1 MRHNNQSDLQVAL
14 EDNDYFLSEIASMT
28 QTGGYGCNL
37 QSGDVFM
44 DATAMQ
50 LLGIPHDFKITYHN
64 LSRFFVN
71 IRSASTLFK
80 RAMLGDS
87 QIRDIQMMRFDGS
100 VFWARLNCKPFVKDQ
115 KVVGLRGVFTSVDRY
130 VQSALKAKED
140 AQVIQAQNERLVHF
154 AHIVSH
160 NLRSHASNLQLTL
173 DTFEDVSEGE
183 EVNVFQSYLK
193 EISSSLNQTL
203 KHLNEVVT
211 INTEQQIIVNIDIE
225 ACFNNILKEFK
236 PQLDLINATVVYDFA
251 ELLSIE
257 YVPSFLESI
266 FRNLISNAIKYR
278 SPERSLRVSIKT
290 KSRNKRKLL
299 VIKDNGIGI
308 DLERNGN
315 KLFHMYRTFH
325 TNDDA
330 RGVGLFLVKSKVE
343 ALGGDIT
350 VKSKLGKGSSFSVR
364 FN

>member
-1 MRHNNQSDLQVAL
+1 MRQKNELDLQNAL
-14 EDNDYFLSEIASMT
+14 EDSDYFLAEIASMT

-37 QSGDVFM
+37 LSGSVFLD
-44 DATAMQ
+44 DAAMK
-50 LLGIPHDFKITYHN
+50 LLGIPHDFNVNYNN

-71 IRSASTLFK
+71 IKSASTLFN

-100 VFWARLNCKPFVKDQ
+100 IFWARLNCKPFVKDQ

-211 INTEQQIIVNIDIE
+211 INTEQQIIVNMDIE
-225 ACFNNILKEFK
+225 ACFNNVLKEFK

-251 ELLSIE
+251 D
-257 YVPSFLESI
+257 YFP
-266 FRNLISNAIKYR
+266 
-278 SPERSLRVSIKT
+278 
-290 KSRNKRKLL
+290 
-299 VIKDNGIGI
+299 
-308 DLERNGN
+308 
-315 KLFHMYRTFH
+315 
-325 TNDDA
+325 
-330 RGVGLFLVKSKVE
+330 
-343 ALGGDIT
+343 
-350 VKSKLGKGSSFSVR
+350 
-364 FN
+364 

>member
-1 MRHNNQSDLQVAL
+1 MRERNQSDLQNAL
-14 EDNDYFLSEIASMT
+14 EDSDYFLKEITSMT

-37 QSGDVFM
+37 LTGAVFL
-44 DATAMQ
+44 DDTAKK
-50 LLGIPHDFKITYHN
+50 LLGIPHDFEISFKNI
-64 LSRFFVN
+64 SRFFVHAN
-71 IRSASTLFK
+71 RSTILFK
-80 RAMLGDS
+80 RTTLGVS
-87 QIRDIQMMRFDGS
+87 QIQDIEMMRFDGS
-100 VFWARLNCKPFVKDQ
+100 VFWARLNCKPYKLENEII
-115 KVVGLRGVFTSVDRY
+115 GLRGVFTSVDRY
-130 VQSALKAKED
+130 VKKELKAEDD
-140 AQVIQAQNERLVHF
+140 AQVIKAQNERLVHF

-173 DTFEDVSEGE
+173 QTFDDFTEDA
-183 EVNVFQSYLK
+183 EVDVFQSYLHD
-193 EISSSLNQTL
+193 ISSSLNQTL
-203 KHLNEVVT
+203 QHLNEVVT
-211 INTEQQIIVNIDIE
+211 INTEQQITENVDIE
-225 ACFNNILKEFK
+225 ACFNKVVAEFQQ
-236 PQLDLINATVVYDFA
+236 QLDSINAEVVYDFA

-278 SPERSLRVSIKT
+278 SPERRLHISIKT
-290 KSRNKRKLL
+290 KSRKKRNLL

-308 DLERNGN
+308 DLERNES

-350 VKSKLGKGSSFSVR
+350 VKSQLGKGSSFSVR